1 MPHRAKVPAWVPA
14 RILALTRVTP
24 PVETGL
30 SHWSSR
36 EMAAYLKRHES
47 VTVSWHYVAQLWRD
61 NDLAPHRQGTFK
73 LSHVG
78 ATVNVIQVYSLA
90 GAEDYIRFRGCPR
103 WRERG
108 STRV

>member
-61 NDLAPHRQGTFK
+61 NDLAPHRQGRPRRARPGTQ
-73 LSHVG
+73 LRPNRS
-78 ATVNVIQVYSLA
+78 ARA
-90 GAEDYIRFRGCPR
+90 GSNRSSSVVRL
-103 WRERG
+103 
-108 STRV
+108 